1 MRLLLTRPADDSEA
15 TAAELRRRGHDV
27 LIEPML
33 AIQPLPDAPF
43 EPAGAQAILLTS
55 ANGARAL
62 AGRAVPRT
70 LPVFAVGDATARAAA
85 DAGFGR
91 VESAGGDIADLA
103 RLVARRLDPAAG
115 ALIHIA
121 GSAVAGDLAGDLGA
135 RDFEVRR
142 AVLYASQPATALSA
156 SCIAALAGDALDGA
170 VFFSPRSG
178 RAFARLARTAGCE
191 DNCRRLTGWFLSAA
205 VAAACDLPF
214 RARRIAAAPT
224 QAALLAAID
233 ATEEGR

>member
-91 VESAGGDIADLA
+91 VESAGGDIAD
-103 RLVARRLDPAAG
+103 R
-115 ALIHIA
+115 
-121 GSAVAGDLAGDLGA
+121 
-135 RDFEVRR
+135 
-142 AVLYASQPATALSA
+142 
-156 SCIAALAGDALDGA
+156 
-170 VFFSPRSG
+170 
-178 RAFARLARTAGCE
+178 E
-191 DNCRRLTGWFLSAA
+191 DR
-205 VAAACDLPF
+205 
-214 RARRIAAAPT
+214 
-224 QAALLAAID
+224 
-233 ATEEGR
+233 